1 MICLF
6 ILTSFSQ
13 GGVSVNCHG
22 LRESRDRVVIRN
34 PSSNKQICFDVTWHS
49 QIRAKYNTRRNAK
62 EQPGSAMAEGKRDD
76 LHLTSTGRGHAFRN
90 SLQFPPLDFKV
101 VSRYFLCSGHRKK
114 EHLTHHKLKPQEET
128 TLIFFSWH
136 FNLI

>member
-101 VSRYFLCSGHRKK
+101 LFVFR
-114 EHLTHHKLKPQEET
+114 TQEGT
-128 TLIFFSWH
+128 SHSSQIKTARRNNANFF
-136 FNLI
+136 